1 MQSGHAA
8 TAIAPVVCAGAGVR
22 YGSVWAI
29 RLASFRLAQSDLGT
43 ASLGIVTNQP
53 AARAILVGLLSGRIT
68 ASYGNLVVL
77 GHDMRT
83 AQGRAAARRQ
93 VGIAGRSLRAL
104 PAIRVRGLV
113 EHAAR
118 LADQPAADRHLLVA
132 AIIDRLALS
141 PWAGV
146 QLRAAPEVVARK
158 ARLAAACV
166 HQPKLLLIDGL
177 LDQLGARD
185 RIVLADVIAGLRGE
199 AAMILLGE
207 DADALSLVS
216 DRVLTL
222 VNGIVTDG
230 VTAAA
235 TLLADSV
242 ALS

>member
-43 ASLGIVTNQP
+43 ATLGIVPDQP
-53 AARAILVGLLSGRIT
+53 AVRAILVGLLSGRIAPT
-68 ASYGNLVVL
+68 YGNLVVL

-83 AQGRAAARRQ
+83 ASGRAAARRQ
-93 VGIAGRSLRAL
+93 VGISGRSPRAL

-118 LADQPAADRHLLVA
+118 QANQSAADRHLLVA

-146 QLRAAPEVVARK
+146 QLRAAPELVARK

-166 HQPKLLLIDGL
+166 HQPKLLLLDGL
-177 LDQLGARD
+177 LDQLGTRD

-207 DADALSLVS
+207 DPDALSLVC

-222 VNGIVTDG
+222 ANGIVTDG
-230 VTAAA
+230 VTNAAP
-235 TLLADSV
+235 LFPDSFAV
-242 ALS
+242 S